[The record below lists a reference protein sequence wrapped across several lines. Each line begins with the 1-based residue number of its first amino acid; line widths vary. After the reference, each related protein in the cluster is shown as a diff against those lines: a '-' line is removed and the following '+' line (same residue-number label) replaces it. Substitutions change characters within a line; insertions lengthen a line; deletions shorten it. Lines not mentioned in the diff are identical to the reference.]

1 MDFIAVWLSAFPYL
15 FLPLVLLWLFSVIIK
30 NASII
35 DPFWSIGFLILSFH
49 YYSVTESVGL
59 RSEIVF
65 VLIVLWAIRLSGYL
79 LVRNWGKG
87 EDYRYQKFRKNYGVK
102 RYWWFSFFQVFL
114 LQGILCWIISL
125 PLLAVFYYTI
135 DTGLIWLDYIALAL
149 FVIGFIFESL
159 GDLQLWLFKSNSDN
173 KGKVLRH
180 GLWKY
185 SRHPNYFGE
194 AVIWWGIGLFCLA
207 TNTYLPLVGVI
218 VMTYLLL
225 KVSGVS
231 LLERSLSKTKSGY
244 GNYIE
249 TTSSF
254 IPWFPK
260 KS

>member
-1 MDFIAVWLSAFPYL
+1 MDFITVWLSALPYL
-15 FLPLVLLWLFSVIIK
+15 FVPLVLLWLFSVIIK

-35 DPFWSIGFLILSFH
+35 DPFWSVGFLILSFH

-59 RSEIVF
+59 RSEMVF

-87 EDYRYQKFRKNYGVK
+87 EDYRYQKFRRDFGEK
-102 RYWWFSFFQVFL
+102 RYWWISFFQVFL
-114 LQGILCWIISL
+114 LQGVLCWIISL
-125 PLLAVFYYTI
+125 PLLAIFFYTI
-135 DTGLIWLDYIALAL
+135 DTGLIWLDYLALAL

-173 KGKVLRH
+173 KGKVLRY
-180 GLWKY
+180 GLWKFT
-185 SRHPNYFGE
+185 RHPNYFGE

-207 TNTYLPLVGVI
+207 TNTYFPLIGV
-218 VMTYLLL
+218 VLMTFLLL

-231 LLERSLSKTKSGY
+231 LLEKGLSKTKPGY
-244 GNYIE
+244 RNYIE
-249 TTSSF
+249 TTNSF

-260 KS
+260 KQ